1 VDLSTMTVLLGG
13 VGGNPENLNIHVSKT
28 LFAPRIGYVYRLND
42 DTVFRTGY
50 GLTYNPLPFSRP
62 LRGFYPLT
70 LAANNTTTN
79 TFGWVGT
86 LAQGIPL
93 IVGPDESTGRIPLP
107 NNVDERTPENDLTRG
122 HIQSWNVTVERR
134 LPMDIS
140 TSVAYVGTAGDGGFA
155 DLDIN
160 ASSTP
165 GGGNASRPY
174 FAQFGRQIALNSW
187 GPRVKTRYHS
197 LQVAVNRPLKAGLLL
212 KGAYTFSKSMGM
224 TTSGE
229 DGWVG
234 LDFNAPSQYARNYAL
249 QAFDRPHVFQMGF
262 LYELPFG
269 KGENGSKGVKY
280 VVRDWQ
286 LNGIFAAYSGL
297 PFNITA
303 TNGTSIN
310 MPGNLQTANQ
320 IGPYTVLGNIGN
332 DGKYFDTTQFVQPTG
347 LNFGNLGRYAVRGP
361 GAWNLDL
368 SLFRTFPFGSRRIE
382 FRVEGFNIL
391 NHARFGNPSASV
403 TSSTYGQIFGLEGNS
418 LTSARTIRLGLRFQF

>member
-1 VDLSTMTVLLGG
+1 
-13 VGGNPENLNIHVSKT
+13 
-28 LFAPRIGYVYRLND
+28 
-42 DTVFRTGY
+42 
-50 GLTYNPLPFSRP
+50 
-62 LRGFYPLT
+62 
-70 LAANNTTTN
+70 
-79 TFGWVGT
+79 
-86 LAQGIPL
+86 
-93 IVGPDESTGRIPLP
+93 
-107 NNVDERTPENDLTRG
+107 
-122 HIQSWNVTVERR
+122 
-134 LPMDIS
+134 MDIS

-160 ASSTP
+160 ASNTP

-234 LDFNAPSQYARNYAL
+234 LDFNAPSQYSRNYAL

-269 KGENGSKGVKY
+269 KGEGSSKGVNY

-332 DGKYFDTTQFVQPTG
+332 DGKWFDTTQFVQPTG
-347 LNFGNLGRYAVRGP
+347 LNFGNLGRYSVRGP
-361 GAWNLDL
+361 GAWNLDM
-368 SLFRTFPFGSRRIE
+368 SLFRSFPFGSRRFE
-382 FRVEGFNIL
+382 FRAEGFNIL
-391 NHARFGNPSASV
+391 NHARFGNPQGSV
-403 TSSTYGQIFGLEGNS
+403 TSTTYGQIFGLEGNS
-418 LTSARTIRLGLRFQF
+418 LTSARTFRLGLRFQF